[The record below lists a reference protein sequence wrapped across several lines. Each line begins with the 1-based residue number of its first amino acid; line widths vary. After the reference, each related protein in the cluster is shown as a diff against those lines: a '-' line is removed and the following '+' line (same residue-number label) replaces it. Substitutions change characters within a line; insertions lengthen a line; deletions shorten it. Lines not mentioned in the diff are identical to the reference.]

1 MAGQC
6 ALQAVCVVHSCQL
19 KAVVQP
25 ITLLVQA
32 PRRLQEAV
40 VYKGVV
46 AATTSP
52 TGPLQRMGVD
62 TVLCVATL
70 LAWGAVY

>member
-1 MAGQC
+1 MARQC
-6 ALQAVCVVHSCQL
+6 VCVVHLCQL
-19 KAVVQP
+19 KAVGQP

-32 PRRLQEAV
+32 PRRLQEAA

-62 TVLCVATL
+62 TVLFVATL
-70 LAWGAVY
+70 LGWALWI